1 MTRVLRWTNP
11 RLVLAGAFLS
21 LAVAVSAVYGCA
33 GSQPS
38 EEAPMAEAEP
48 QGITI
53 PDVPVPLAVPLNHV
67 MVAQVDHASHA
78 LWDAARDCGMPPGKG
93 RCVLVA
99 CGCGLCCVGAP
110 ESDEDWRELQHHAI
124 QVVSGGTLI
133 VLGGTGQADAGYVQ
147 LVGWSD
153 WAQDMTDAGAAAL
166 LAIENH
172 DIIALLAAG
181 DLLVES
187 CEGCH
192 REFKPDLPS
201 EGYMHPHYIG
211 PSDEG

>member
-1 MTRVLRWTNP
+1 
-11 RLVLAGAFLS
+11 
-21 LAVAVSAVYGCA
+21 
-33 GSQPS
+33 
-38 EEAPMAEAEP
+38 MAEAEP

-78 LWDAARDCGMPPGKG
+78 LWDAAREG
-93 RCVLVA
+93 
-99 CGCGLCCVGAP
+99 GAP